1 MKFRAWVFSC
11 SVLWRSARIECV
23 CSILQREV
31 PAEGILTHDLQILQT
46 IPVSSCQH
54 TSDHGMTVEVWQ
66 LSCVNEAHHLF
77 EDLGIQFMASA
88 QFFRLSCISCS
99 NVALKTGERAARMAL
114 QALNSWPATTWQQS
128 VKREFSHSSPRSL
141 ANICLGS
148 LIAGVMFCP
157 GLLKRVLIC
166 LPCSTGWAVVQEEI
180 DVKHWTCNIFLN
192 SLHVKWKVANDPLVT
207 EFLNT
212 DVCSL
217 SLWLQGTLTFQ
228 LEVV

>member
-46 IPVSSCQH
+46 IPVSSCKH
-54 TSDHGMTVEVWQ
+54 TSDHEMTVEVWQ
-66 LSCVNEAHHLF
+66 LFCVNEAHYLF
-77 EDLGIQFMASA
+77 EDLGIQIMASA

-99 NVALKTGERAARMAL
+99 NMALKTGKRAARMAL

-148 LIAGVMFCP
+148 LIAGFMFCP
-157 GLLKRVLIC
+157 GLLKKGPDMLTLQHRVSW
-166 LPCSTGWAVVQEEI
+166 CSGRCRCQ
-180 DVKHWTCNIFLN
+180 
-192 SLHVKWKVANDPLVT
+192 
-207 EFLNT
+207 
-212 DVCSL
+212 
-217 SLWLQGTLTFQ
+217 TLG
-228 LEVV
+228 L